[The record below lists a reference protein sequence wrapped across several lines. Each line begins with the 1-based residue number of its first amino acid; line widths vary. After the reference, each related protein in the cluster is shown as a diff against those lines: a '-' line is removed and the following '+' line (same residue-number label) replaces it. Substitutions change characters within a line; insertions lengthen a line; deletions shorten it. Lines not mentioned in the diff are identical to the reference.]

1 MNTRNRTYICFG
13 GTTLLKVNGAGFSP
27 IAAENE
33 NEARTTAAGA
43 LRIKRYCKRV
53 GMTFRRVDVTAA

>member
-1 MNTRNRTYICFG
+1 MNTRNRTFICYG
-13 GTTLLKVNGAGFSP
+13 NDTLLKVNGAGCSP
-27 IAAENE
+27 IVSENE

-53 GMTFRRVDVTAA
+53 GMAFRRVDVTAA